1 MKIDIHTHFV
11 APDFVEQA
19 RRGQAIGGITIENR
33 DGKEWV
39 VHPQGFGYPLHA
51 EYWDMEA
58 KLRDMDRLGIDVSVL
73 SPTPTMFQY
82 GLEAGP
88 AREFCQGTNDALARI
103 VAESNG
109 RLHGMAIVPLQDP
122 EASAAELRH
131 AVRDLGL
138 RAAHIGTT
146 VNKVPVD
153 DPRFEPFFAIAEEL
167 DVPVVLHP
175 FYVDTRREKFAQYY
189 MTNLIGYMLET
200 CTAAARLILSGCL
213 DRHPKLTLV
222 LVHAGGFLPYQ
233 IGRLDHGFRVRTETR
248 AHIDNP
254 PSSYLHRF
262 YFDTITHASIPLK
275 FLIELVGAHHVLLGT
290 DIPFDMAD
298 VHFAQHLSAL
308 NLDDQTMEAIS
319 SENAI
324 RIFGLDGSSMATGLP

>member
-1 MKIDIHTHFV
+1 MKIDMHTHFV

-58 KLRDMDRLGIDVSVL
+58 KRRDMDRLGIDVSVL

-88 AREFCQGTNDALARI
+88 AREFCQGTNEALARI

-122 EASAAELRH
+122 EGSAAVLRH

-233 IGRLDHGFRVRTETR
+233 IGRLDHGFRVR
-248 AHIDNP
+248 
-254 PSSYLHRF
+254 
-262 YFDTITHASIPLK
+262 ITHASIPLK

-324 RIFGLDGSSMATGLP
+324 RIFGLDGNSAGLP